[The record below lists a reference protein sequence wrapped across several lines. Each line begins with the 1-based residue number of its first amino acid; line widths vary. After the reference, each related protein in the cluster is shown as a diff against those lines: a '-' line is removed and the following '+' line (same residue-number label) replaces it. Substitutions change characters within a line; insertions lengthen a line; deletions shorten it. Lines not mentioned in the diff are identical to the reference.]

1 MTSYTI
7 GTMSP
12 EKAENV
18 RDRLTNKTYLN
29 FDVTTGVQ
37 PGPSRNV
44 MVRTEKDVEQS
55 EMKEMIIYALA
66 TS

>member
-7 GTMSP
+7 GIMSP

-18 RDRLTNKTYLN
+18 RDCLTDKTYLN

-44 MVRTEKDVEQS
+44 IVRTEKDVEQS

>member
-1 MTSYTI
+1 
-7 GTMSP
+7 MSP

-18 RDRLTNKTYLN
+18 RDRLTDKTYLN
-29 FDVTTGVQ
+29 FDVTAGVQ

-44 MVRTEKDVEQS
+44 IVRTPKNVEQS

>member
-1 MTSYTI
+1 
-7 GTMSP
+7 MSP

-18 RDRLTNKTYLN
+18 RDRLTDKTYLN
-29 FDVTTGVQ
+29 FDVTRGVQ
-37 PGPSRNV
+37 PGPSFNV
-44 MVRTEKDVEQS
+44 TVYSEKDVEQS